1 MDVSL
6 DHVVD
11 ICLTVLVQLDV
22 VASTLLWRPSSGCTA
37 SRQVRTSS
45 RNKMEW
51 STIKIE
57 HLDRL
62 NVCVSESPSTGQTDE
77 PTEDDD
83 CDVDGAEDAELVGLL
98 EEPVLALDDVE
109 ETVCDEE
116 RVVRK

>member
-1 MDVSL
+1 
-6 DHVVD
+6 
-11 ICLTVLVQLDV
+11 
-22 VASTLLWRPSSGCTA
+22 
-37 SRQVRTSS
+37 
-45 RNKMEW
+45 MEW
-51 STIKIE
+51 PTIKIE

-109 ETVCDEE
+109 DMVCDEE